1 MNNKLYEWLRKEFYY
16 SNHAKY
22 RHLFEEW
29 VRNITPSQ
37 IEGFNKQCITKKI
50 TFWDY
55 GKGRDSRNI
64 LVCY

>member
-29 VRNITPSQ
+29 VKNITSSQ
-37 IEGFNKQCITKKI
+37 IDGFSKQMYNKENNVLGLSI
-50 TFWDY
+50 
-55 GKGRDSRNI
+55 
-64 LVCY
+64 